1 MNIIIGLGNPTK
13 DYQHTRHNLGQDIL
27 KAYAQAVDQKFTHQA
42 KTQSYLFN
50 YRQNTFAYPDCY
62 MNLSGYPVQKLLAF
76 FKLNPQNLIVIH
88 DDLDLPVGEWR
99 YQFDRGPAGHNGIKS
114 IIEQL
119 GTQSFWRFRVGIGK
133 PTNQIP
139 IEDYVLQ
146 PFTPEEKLVIASVTD
161 KIVTELKNLL
171 GH

>member
-1 MNIIIGLGNPTK
+1 MNIIVGLGNPTK
-13 DYQHTRHNLGQDIL
+13 DYQHTRHNLGQEIV
-27 KAYAQAVDQKFTHQA
+27 KAYAKSINQRFVHQA

-50 YRQNTFAYPDCY
+50 YQQQIVAYPDCY
-62 MNLSGYPVQKLLAF
+62 MNLSGYPIQKILAF
-76 FKLNPQNLIVIH
+76 FKLETDKLIVVH

-114 IIEQL
+114 IIDQL
-119 GTQSFWRFRVGIGK
+119 GTQKFYRFRVGIGK
-133 PTNQIP
+133 PATPIP

-146 PFTPEEKLVIASVTD
+146 KFSETEKPIINQVTD
-161 KIVTELKNLL
+161 KIVAELKNL